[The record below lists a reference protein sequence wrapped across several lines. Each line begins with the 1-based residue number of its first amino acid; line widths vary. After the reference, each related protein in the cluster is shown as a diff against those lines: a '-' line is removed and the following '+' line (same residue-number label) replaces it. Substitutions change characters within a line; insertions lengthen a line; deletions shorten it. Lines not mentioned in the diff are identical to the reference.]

1 MIWVNSA
8 TISMGDAF
16 GDAVKQTHKVTSQE
30 FTDQEIYNNRKR
42 RTQVP
47 LQICGCFHSL
57 IIYHRIS
64 LVFGCVPA
72 GFVTM
77 AEVL

>member
-1 MIWVNSA
+1 LFDDYGFYLDLFSNMIWVNSA

-42 RTQVP
+42 
-47 LQICGCFHSL
+47 
-57 IIYHRIS
+57 
-64 LVFGCVPA
+64 
-72 GFVTM
+72 
-77 AEVL
+77 